1 MTERILVG
9 HFLTRT
15 QAARWSGVPTTE
27 LVHRPDLLRIGGIWL
42 EEVYFEF
49 QFDKSGIRT
58 GLGRVVKDLRR
69 HFDDLTIADW
79 LARPNTV
86 LSGSTPLR
94 WVLADRDDMMLAKA
108 AANAGPIQRLLTSD
122 F

>member
-1 MTERILVG
+1 MTERILIG

-15 QAARWSGVPTTE
+15 QAARRAGVLPKV
-27 LVHRPDLLRIGGIWL
+27 LVHRPDLLRIGGAWL

-49 QFDKSGIRT
+49 QFDRSGIRRD
-58 GLGRVVKDLRR
+58 LGRVVKDLRR

-94 WVLADRDDMMLAKA
+94 WVLTGRDDETLLKA
-108 AANAGPIQRLLTSD
+108 AANAGPVREAPTLDI
-122 F
+122 